1 MKTLE
6 KSILQGTT
14 HMRTHLEVDPVVGL
28 RSLEGIQP
36 LIEEY
41 KWAIDLEICVFPQ
54 EGLLNNP
61 GTDELMVEGL
71 KQGCHVVGGAPY
83 TDSDPPGQIDRLFE
97 MAREYDVDV
106 DMHLDFGNTPE
117 GMTIEHVC
125 NRTEEYGWGGR
136 VTVGHMTQLSTL
148 EVPELERITRR
159 LADVGVA
166 VTVLP
171 STDLYLMGRHQDHNV
186 LRGVV
191 PIHKMLR
198 HGVNCNLSSN
208 NVLNPFT
215 PFGDCSLIRMANL
228 YANICQVGQID
239 DTIEC
244 FDMVTRRSAE
254 LLNLDDYGIEVGKS
268 ADLVVIDNSDRQGAV
283 AELSQ
288 PLMGIKRGH
297 VDVQARAGPTPPAR
311 ALTMPDLPFEDPVG
325 AFCRRNHVALK
336 GAGGGPLAGLSFGA
350 KDVFHIAGTRTGFG
364 HPTWLA
370 THEAPAEDRG
380 RGAAAAR
387 CGGRRRRQDPHR
399 RAGVQPHRREPA
411 LRYAGQHARA
421 RSHSRGLVQRL
432 RGGGHGRARRLRHRH
447 RLRGLGPAAGE
458 LLRHLRHAS
467 DGRPRAA
474 RRGDPVR
481 PALRRR
487 RLVSRATPECWS
499 GSGACSWP
507 TTRNRRRRAGC
518 FAPSTPSRWW
528 TKRCPAPWTLRSRR
542 WRLASA
548 RSRT

>member
-1 MKTLE
+1 MDLILRNAQIAGREGTPPVDIGIEDGRIAAIETGLAAQGEEVDVAGRLVSPGFIETHIHLDKSCLLDRCKSVEGTLEEAISEVAKAKRNFEADEVRERAVRTME

-41 KWAIDLEICVFPQ
+41 RWAIDLEICVFPQ

-71 KQGCHVVGGAPY
+71 KRGCQVVGGAPY

-97 MAREYDVDV
+97 MAREFDVDV

-136 VTVGHMTQLSTL
+136 VTVGHMTQLSVL
-148 EVPELERITRR
+148 EPAEFERITRR
-159 LADVGVA
+159 LADAGVA

-171 STDLYLMGRHQDHNV
+171 STDLYLMGRHQDHSV

-191 PIHKMLR
+191 PIHEMLR

-228 YANICQVGQID
+228 YANVCQVGQID

-268 ADLVVIDNSDRQGAV
+268 ADFVVIDNTDRQGAV
-283 AELSQ
+283 AELSP

-297 VDVQARAGPTPPAR
+297 VT
-311 ALTMPDLPFEDPVG
+311 F
-325 AFCRRNHVALK
+325 
-336 GAGGGPLAGLSFGA
+336 
-350 KDVFHIAGTRTGFG
+350 
-364 HPTWLA
+364 
-370 THEAPAEDRG
+370 
-380 RGAAAAR
+380 
-387 CGGRRRRQDPHR
+387 
-399 RAGVQPHRREPA
+399 RREPA
-411 LRYAGQHARA
+411 ELRWP
-421 RSHSRGLVQRL
+421 
-432 RGGGHGRARRLRHRH
+432 GH
-447 RLRGLGPAAGE
+447 
-458 LLRHLRHAS
+458 
-467 DGRPRAA
+467 
-474 RRGDPVR
+474 
-481 PALRRR
+481 
-487 RLVSRATPECWS
+487 
-499 GSGACSWP
+499 
-507 TTRNRRRRAGC
+507 
-518 FAPSTPSRWW
+518 
-528 TKRCPAPWTLRSRR
+528 
-542 WRLASA
+542 
-548 RSRT
+548 

>member
-1 MKTLE
+1 MDLILRNALIAGAESEPPVDIGIEGGRIAAIERGLAAEGEEIDLGGRLVSPGFIETHIHLDKSCLLDRCKSVQGTLEEAISEVAKAKHNFQPDEVRDRAVKTLE

-61 GTDELMVEGL
+61 GTDELMIEGL
-71 KQGCHVVGGAPY
+71 KRGCHVVGGAPY

-97 MAREYDVDV
+97 MAREFDVDV

-125 NRTEEYGWGGR
+125 NRTEEFGYGGR

-191 PIHKMLR
+191 PVHKMLR
-198 HGVNCNLSSN
+198 YGVNCNLSSN

-239 DTIEC
+239 DTVEC
-244 FDMVTRRSAE
+244 FDMVTRRSAA
-254 LLNLDDYGIEVGKS
+254 LLNLDDYGIEVGRS
-268 ADLVVIDNSDRQGAV
+268 ADLVVIDNTDRQGAV

-297 VDVQARAGPTPPAR
+297 VT
-311 ALTMPDLPFEDPVG
+311 F
-325 AFCRRNHVALK
+325 
-336 GAGGGPLAGLSFGA
+336 
-350 KDVFHIAGTRTGFG
+350 
-364 HPTWLA
+364 
-370 THEAPAEDRG
+370 
-380 RGAAAAR
+380 
-387 CGGRRRRQDPHR
+387 
-399 RAGVQPHRREPA
+399 RREPA
-411 LRYAGQHARA
+411 
-421 RSHSRGLVQRL
+421 RL
-432 RGGGHGRARRLRHRH
+432 NWPGH
-447 RLRGLGPAAGE
+447 
-458 LLRHLRHAS
+458 
-467 DGRPRAA
+467 
-474 RRGDPVR
+474 
-481 PALRRR
+481 
-487 RLVSRATPECWS
+487 
-499 GSGACSWP
+499 
-507 TTRNRRRRAGC
+507 
-518 FAPSTPSRWW
+518 
-528 TKRCPAPWTLRSRR
+528 
-542 WRLASA
+542 
-548 RSRT
+548 

>member
-1 MKTLE
+1 MDLILRNALIAGAENEPPVDIGIEGGRVAAIEAGLAAEGEEIDVGARLVSPGFIETHIHLDKSCLLDRCKSVQGTLEEAISEVAKAKQNFQPDDVRERAVKTLE

-36 LIEEY
+36 LIDEY
-41 KWAIDLEICVFPQ
+41 RWAIDLEICVFPQ

-71 KQGCHVVGGAPY
+71 KRGCHVVGGAPY

-97 MAREYDVDV
+97 MAREFDVDV

-125 NRTEEYGWGGR
+125 NRTEEFGWGGR
-136 VTVGHMTQLSTL
+136 VTVGHMTQLSTV

-159 LADVGVA
+159 LADAGVA

-191 PIHKMLR
+191 PVHKMLR
-198 HGVNCNLSSN
+198 YGVNCNLSSN

-254 LLNLDDYGIEVGKS
+254 LLNLDDYGVEVGKA
-268 ADLVVIDNSDRQGAV
+268 ADLVVIDNTDRQGAV

-297 VDVQARAGPTPPAR
+297 VT
-311 ALTMPDLPFEDPVG
+311 F
-325 AFCRRNHVALK
+325 
-336 GAGGGPLAGLSFGA
+336 
-350 KDVFHIAGTRTGFG
+350 
-364 HPTWLA
+364 
-370 THEAPAEDRG
+370 
-380 RGAAAAR
+380 
-387 CGGRRRRQDPHR
+387 
-399 RAGVQPHRREPA
+399 RREPA
-411 LRYAGQHARA
+411 R
-421 RSHSRGLVQRL
+421 
-432 RGGGHGRARRLRHRH
+432 
-447 RLRGLGPAAGE
+447 
-458 LLRHLRHAS
+458 LLRPGH
-467 DGRPRAA
+467 
-474 RRGDPVR
+474 
-481 PALRRR
+481 
-487 RLVSRATPECWS
+487 
-499 GSGACSWP
+499 
-507 TTRNRRRRAGC
+507 
-518 FAPSTPSRWW
+518 
-528 TKRCPAPWTLRSRR
+528 
-542 WRLASA
+542 
-548 RSRT
+548 

>member
-1 MKTLE
+1 MDLILRNARIAGNEDTPPADIGIEGGRIAAIETGLAAQGEAIDVGGRLVSPGFIETHIHLDKSCLLDRCKSVEGTLEEAIGEVAKAKRNFQPEEVRGRAVKTLE
-6 KSILQGTT
+6 KCILQGTT

-28 RSLEGIQP
+28 RSLDGIQP

-71 KQGCHVVGGAPY
+71 KRGCHVVGGAPY

-97 MAREYDVDV
+97 MAREFDVDV

-125 NRTEEYGWGGR
+125 NRTEEYGYGGR

-148 EVPELERITRR
+148 DVAEFERITRR
-159 LADVGVA
+159 LADAGVA

-191 PIHKMLR
+191 PVHKMLR

-244 FDMVTRRSAE
+244 FDMVTRRSAA

-268 ADLVVIDNSDRQGAV
+268 ADMVVIDNRNRESAV
-283 AELSQ
+283 AELSP

-297 VDVQARAGPTPPAR
+297 VT
-311 ALTMPDLPFEDPVG
+311 F
-325 AFCRRNHVALK
+325 
-336 GAGGGPLAGLSFGA
+336 
-350 KDVFHIAGTRTGFG
+350 
-364 HPTWLA
+364 
-370 THEAPAEDRG
+370 
-380 RGAAAAR
+380 
-387 CGGRRRRQDPHR
+387 
-399 RAGVQPHRREPA
+399 RREPA
-411 LRYAGQHARA
+411 ALQWP
-421 RSHSRGLVQRL
+421 
-432 RGGGHGRARRLRHRH
+432 GG
-447 RLRGLGPAAGE
+447 
-458 LLRHLRHAS
+458 
-467 DGRPRAA
+467 
-474 RRGDPVR
+474 
-481 PALRRR
+481 
-487 RLVSRATPECWS
+487 
-499 GSGACSWP
+499 
-507 TTRNRRRRAGC
+507 
-518 FAPSTPSRWW
+518 
-528 TKRCPAPWTLRSRR
+528 
-542 WRLASA
+542 
-548 RSRT
+548 